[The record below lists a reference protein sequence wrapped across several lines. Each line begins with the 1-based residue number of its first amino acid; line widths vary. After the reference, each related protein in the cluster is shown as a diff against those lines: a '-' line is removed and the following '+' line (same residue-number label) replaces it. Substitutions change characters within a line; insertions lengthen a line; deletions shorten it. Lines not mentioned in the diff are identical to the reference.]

1 MVAGRLHRDKEGE
14 TEVNLQ
20 QCEFPP
26 RTRHPFEEQLFQL
39 PPWHSKHSH
48 NSQGKAEASA
58 QWEDAKSCQTVGNT
72 NTQPGFC
79 LCLLKAV
86 QQKQQLSGFY
96 VASSKNRTGGKAL
109 ESKVLLCEHRPLR
122 REASAF
128 SARDL
133 KPGKSKYKI

>member
-1 MVAGRLHRDKEGE
+1 MAGRLHRDKGE

-20 QCEFPP
+20 QREFPP
-26 RTRHPFEEQLFQL
+26 RTRHGFEEQLFRL
-39 PPWHSKHSH
+39 PLCHGKRSH

-72 NTQPGFC
+72 STQPGFC

-96 VASSKNRTGGKAL
+96 VASSKNRTGGEAF
-109 ESKVLLCEHRPLR
+109 ESKVLLCEHRPFR
-122 REASAF
+122 R
-128 SARDL
+128 
-133 KPGKSKYKI
+133 